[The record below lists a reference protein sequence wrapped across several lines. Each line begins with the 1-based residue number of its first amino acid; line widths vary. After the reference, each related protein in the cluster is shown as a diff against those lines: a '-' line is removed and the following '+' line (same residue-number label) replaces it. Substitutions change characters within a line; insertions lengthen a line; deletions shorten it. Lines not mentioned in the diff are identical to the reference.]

1 MRFRDRLRGG
11 VTLLACALALGLP
24 AAPARAEDVGDHMY
38 DRFQGNVAGSLLWL
52 SSSVRI
58 DAKDGSIGTDLD
70 VEDDLGFSDTKFQ
83 PRLEFRWRPGRRH
96 QIGVGYQFARREA
109 HKTLDETIEVGDT
122 SFAAGAQ
129 IRSVFDTDN
138 LFLTYRFAIMAH
150 ERTQLGVALGL
161 GAFFFKTELDALAGV
176 SVGGEADSVS
186 YSNSTSFIGPTAA
199 LGLYG
204 RFRVGDRWYIDPD
217 VRYLRVEIDRFT
229 AKVVEGGVSA
239 QYFLSHKV
247 GLEGGVGVRGVKV
260 EVGPKTDGSGIV
272 DLDVSAEIEY
282 TETSFRLGAVFPL

>member
-52 SSSVRI
+52 GSSVRI

-129 IRSVFDTDN
+129 VRAAFNTDN

-217 VRYLRVEIDRFT
+217 VRYLRLTVDRLT
-229 AKVVEGGVSA
+229 AQVVEAGLVTRYYVSP
-239 QYFLSHKV
+239 KW
-247 GLEGGVGVRGVKV
+247 GLEGGLGLKAVQID
-260 EVGPKTDGSGIV
+260 VGPKTDGAGIV
-272 DLDVSAEIEY
+272 DFDASARIRYGE
-282 TETSFRLGAVFPL
+282 SQARLGVVFPL